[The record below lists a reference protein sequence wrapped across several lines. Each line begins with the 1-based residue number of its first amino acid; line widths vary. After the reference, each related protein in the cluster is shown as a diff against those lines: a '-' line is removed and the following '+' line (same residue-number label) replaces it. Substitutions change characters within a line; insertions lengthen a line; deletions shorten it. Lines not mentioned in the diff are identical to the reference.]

1 MPLFC
6 EIDRE
11 LNFRVEILFDSE
23 ILRRDLTGLF
33 RNTIGYASKI
43 GAQYDSFITRDGKI
57 LGQERIQL
65 LESLDNLFI
74 YLVMLRVR
82 LESVHG
88 PDRASVESNRG
99 FKVSIEK
106 KSNKLTASGKIVP
119 EDLYGIKDFSSGYT
133 TPILGKIKKLL
144 IMYKNS
150 IQGEAI
156 QEHGFGEIY
165 SMVDDIFYNIIAVR
179 YNLENCLIDR

>member
-6 EIDRE
+6 EMDKD
-11 LNFRVEILFDSE
+11 LNFRVEILSDSE
-23 ILRRDLTGLF
+23 ILRHDLTGLF

-74 YLVMLRVR
+74 YLVMLQVR

-88 PDRASVESNRG
+88 AERTKAESNYG
-99 FKVSIEK
+99 FKISIEK
-106 KSNKLTASGKIVP
+106 RSNKLTASGKIVQ
-119 EDLYGIKDFSSGYT
+119 EDLYGIKTFSAGFAT
-133 TPILGKIKKLL
+133 LILGKIKKLL

-150 IQGEAI
+150 IQGDEI
-156 QEHGFGEIY
+156 REHGFGEIY
-165 SMVDDIFYNIIAVR
+165 SMIDDIFYNIIAVR